1 MGGRAVTTI
10 WVVED
15 DDTIRVGL
23 VRAFH
28 ADGFD
33 MQSSATVKGVADL
46 DGRPDLVL
54 LDVNLP
60 DGDGFDVCS
69 DLVDRFPAVR
79 VMMLTARTKEIDVV
93 VGLDSG
99 AVDYVTKPFRLAELK
114 ARVRAQLRVPMVAT
128 AHGTDE
134 VLEVGDVRLDA
145 ASRRVWL
152 GGTELVLR
160 HKEFD
165 LLERLM
171 RDPGRVIRREDLMSD
186 VWDEHWSGSTKTLDV
201 HIAALRRRFG
211 EAPDEVSRI
220 TTIRGVGFRLE
231 LVT

>member
-1 MGGRAVTTI
+1 MTTI

-15 DDTIRVGL
+15 DATIRVGL

-28 ADGFD
+28 AEGFD
-33 MQSSATVKGVADL
+33 VQSSATASGVEDL
-46 DGRPDLVL
+46 GGLPDLVL

-60 DGDGFDVCS
+60 DGNGFDVCR
-69 DLVDRFPAVR
+69 DLVARFPAVR
-79 VMMLTARTKEIDVV
+79 VMLLTARTEEIDVV

-99 AVDYVTKPFRLAELK
+99 AIDYVTKPFRLAELK
-114 ARVRAQLRVPMVAT
+114 ARVRAQLRVPP
-128 AHGTDE
+128 GTTTLAAGE
-134 VLEVGDVRLDA
+134 VFALGDLRLDA

-152 GGTELVLR
+152 GTAELVLR

-171 RDPGRVIRREDLMSD
+171 SEPGRVIRREDLMRD
-186 VWDEHWSGSTKTLDV
+186 VWDAHWSGSTKTLDV

-211 EAPDEVSRI
+211 EVPDTPSRI
-220 TTIRGVGFRLE
+220 ATVRGVGFRFE
-231 LVT
+231 GSP

>member
-1 MGGRAVTTI
+1 MTTI

-15 DDTIRVGL
+15 DTTIRVGL
-23 VRAFH
+23 VRAFE

-33 MQSSATVKGVADL
+33 VLSAATAKGVAGL
-46 DGRPDLVL
+46 VGSPDLVL

-60 DGDGFDVCS
+60 DGDGFDVCC
-69 DLVDRFPAVR
+69 DLVARFPAVR
-79 VMMLTARTKEIDVV
+79 VMMLTARTEEIDVV

-114 ARVRAQLRVPMVAT
+114 ARVRAQLRVPMIAT
-128 AHGTDE
+128 ALATDE

-152 GGTELVLR
+152 DGNELVLR

-171 RDPGRVIRREDLMSD
+171 RQPGRVIRREDLMSD

-211 EAPDEVSRI
+211 EAPDSVSRI
-220 TTIRGVGFRLE
+220 STVRGVGFRLE
-231 LVT
+231 VAP

>member
-1 MGGRAVTTI
+1 MTTI

-15 DDTIRVGL
+15 DATIRVGL
-23 VRAFH
+23 VRAFQ

-33 MQSSATVKGVADL
+33 VLSSATAKGVAGL
-46 DGRPDLVL
+46 AGSPDLVL

-60 DGDGFDVCS
+60 DGDGFDVCRE
-69 DLVDRFPAVR
+69 LVARFPAVR
-79 VMMLTARTKEIDVV
+79 VMMLTARMQEIDVV

-114 ARVRAQLRVPMVAT
+114 ARVRAQLRVPMIATTVAS
-128 AHGTDE
+128 DE

-152 GGTELVLR
+152 DGTELVLR

-165 LLERLM
+165 LLARLM
-171 RDPGRVIRREDLMSD
+171 RQPGRVIRREDLMSD

-211 EAPDEVSRI
+211 EAPDTVSRI

-231 LVT
+231 LAS

>member
-1 MGGRAVTTI
+1 MTTI

-15 DDTIRVGL
+15 DATIRVGL
-23 VRAFH
+23 VRAFQ

-33 MQSSATVKGVADL
+33 VLSSATAKGVAGL
-46 DGRPDLVL
+46 VGSPDLVL

-60 DGDGFDVCS
+60 DGDGFDVCRE
-69 DLVDRFPAVR
+69 LVARFPAVR
-79 VMMLTARTKEIDVV
+79 VMMLTARMQEIDVV

-114 ARVRAQLRVPMVAT
+114 ARVRAQLRVPMIATTVAS
-128 AHGTDE
+128 DE

-152 GGTELVLR
+152 DGTELVLR

-165 LLERLM
+165 LLARLM
-171 RDPGRVIRREDLMSD
+171 RQPGRVIRREDLMSD

-211 EAPDEVSRI
+211 EAPDTVSRI
-220 TTIRGVGFRLE
+220 STIRGVGFRLE
-231 LVT
+231 VAP

>member
-1 MGGRAVTTI
+1 MTTI

-23 VRAFH
+23 MRAFE

-33 MQSSATVKGVADL
+33 VQASATVSGVADL
-46 DGRPDLVL
+46 GGTPELVL

-60 DGDGFDVCS
+60 DGNGFDVCR
-69 DLVDRFPAVR
+69 DLVARYPAVR
-79 VMMLTARTKEIDVV
+79 VILLTARTEEIDVV

-99 AVDYVTKPFRLAELK
+99 AIDYITKPFRLAELK
-114 ARVRAQLRVPMVAT
+114 ARVRAQLRVSPSTSLA
-128 AHGTDE
+128 GDE
-134 VLEVGDVRLDA
+134 ELQVGDVRLNA

-152 GGTELVLR
+152 GDSELVLR

-171 RDPGRVIRREDLMSD
+171 REPGRVIRREDLMSD

-211 EAPDEVSRI
+211 EAPDTRSRI
-220 TTIRGVGFRLE
+220 TTVRGVGFRLE
-231 LVT
+231 ATP

>member
-1 MGGRAVTTI
+1 MTTI

-33 MQSSATVKGVADL
+33 VQSSATVKGVADL
-46 DGRPDLVL
+46 GGAPDLVL

-60 DGDGFDVCS
+60 NGDGFDVCRE
-69 DLVDRFPAVR
+69 LVGRFPAVR
-79 VMMLTARTKEIDVV
+79 VMMLTARTEEIDVV

-114 ARVRAQLRVPMVAT
+114 ARVRAQLRVPTIAT
-128 AHGTDE
+128 THATDE
-134 VLEVGDVRLDA
+134 VLEVGDVRLDT

-152 GGTELVLR
+152 DATELVLR

-171 RDPGRVIRREDLMSD
+171 RQPGRVIRREDLMSD

-211 EAPDEVSRI
+211 EAPDAVSRI
-220 TTIRGVGFRLE
+220 TTVRGVGFRFE
-231 LVT
+231 LGT

>member
-1 MGGRAVTTI
+1 VTTI

-23 VRAFH
+23 VRALR

-33 MQSSATVKGVADL
+33 AQSSATVRGVVDL
-46 DGRPDLVL
+46 DGSPDLVL

-60 DGDGFDVCS
+60 DGDGFDACR
-69 DLVDRFPAVR
+69 DLVARFPAVR
-79 VMMLTARTKEIDVV
+79 VMMLTARTEEIDVV

-99 AVDYVTKPFRLAELK
+99 AIDYVTKPFRLAELK
-114 ARVRAQLRVPMVAT
+114 ARVRAQLRVPMIAT
-128 AHGTDE
+128 ALATDE

-152 GGTELVLR
+152 DGTELVLR

-171 RDPGRVIRREDLMSD
+171 RDPGRVIRREDLMRD
-186 VWDEHWSGSTKTLDV
+186 VWDEHWFGSTKTLDV

-211 EAPDEVSRI
+211 EAPDTVSRI

-231 LVT
+231 FAP